1 VTESRFRV
9 QTSGMSAS
17 STAPRRAFP
26 LLPLG
31 IAAVG
36 FAVSLALL
44 LYAWNL
50 RRVTRDYGVTELPRL
65 GEVPDF
71 GATTERGAS
80 VRRADLDGKVL
91 IADFIFT
98 TCTGICPGMTAKMK
112 SLVERLRDEPR
123 IRFVSFT
130 VDPEHDTPEVLLRYA
145 REHGADGARWSFLRI
160 EKAGLRRLAR
170 EGFKL
175 AVEDGGAGAAEP
187 ILHSTRFV
195 LVDAAGLIRGYYD
208 SDEPGAMA
216 ALASDARR
224 LAAGNARSR

>member
-1 VTESRFRV
+1 
-9 QTSGMSAS
+9 MSAS

-31 IAAVG
+31 LAALG

-44 LYAWNL
+44 FFAWDL
-50 RRVTRDYGVTELPRL
+50 RKVARDYGRAELSRL
-65 GEVPDF
+65 GEVPEF
-71 GATTERGAS
+71 VATAETGTT
-80 VRRADLDGKVL
+80 VRRADLGGTVF

-112 SLVERLRDEPR
+112 SLAEELRDEPR

-130 VDPEHDTPEVLLRYA
+130 VDPDQDTPEVLLRYA
-145 REHGADGARWSFLRI
+145 RQHGADPARWSFLRI

-195 LVDAAGLIRGYYD
+195 LVDAAGAIRGYYD

-224 LAAGNARSR
+224 LAESGASRR